1 MLICHK
7 LVVSNEA
14 MVLQAC
20 HVTCVASVGRACKMQ
35 HRQCMPCQRRDRLCA
50 AERLLQSYLSLLV
63 SQTPPLCSDASPPQ
77 PLGDAVVISMKTAC
91 MQSK

>member
-14 MVLQAC
+14 VVLQAC
-20 HVTCVASVGRACKMQ
+20 HVSDVQSWPCIQ
-35 HRQCMPCQRRDRLCA
+35 HRQCMPCQRRERMCA
-50 AERLLQSYLSLLV
+50 TERLIQFYLSLMV

-77 PLGDAVVISMKTAC
+77 PLGDAVVIPMKTAC